1 MDKYHGKYYLQY
13 ACPGAEYNVYADGVY
28 VSDSPLGPFVLAE
41 NNPYSYHP
49 GGYMPGAGHGSTMWD
64 RNGNLW
70 HASTMRISVNHQFER
85 RVGIWRAGFDE
96 DGELF
101 CNQRYGDWPVA
112 VEEENTDAWVN
123 PQWYLLS
130 YKKSVRASSYE
141 KEKNRNLQLTRM
153 QRHGGSHRRKMAG
166 YNWIL
171 EKCMMSGQFRL
182 ILQMIKLIF
191 RYREKLRVQKPSHV
205 ILKKRIM

>member
-101 CNQRYGDWPVA
+101 CNQR
-112 VEEENTDAWVN
+112 
-123 PQWYLLS
+123 
-130 YKKSVRASSYE
+130 
-141 KEKNRNLQLTRM
+141 
-153 QRHGGSHRRKMAG
+153 
-166 YNWIL
+166 
-171 EKCMMSGQFRL
+171 
-182 ILQMIKLIF
+182 
-191 RYREKLRVQKPSHV
+191 
-205 ILKKRIM
+205 

>member
-85 RVGIWRAGFDE
+85 RVGIWRAV
-96 DGELF
+96 LM
-101 CNQRYGDWPVA
+101 RM
-112 VEEENTDAWVN
+112 VN
-123 PQWYLLS
+123 CFAISGMVTGRLQW
-130 YKKSVRASSYE
+130 
-141 KEKNRNLQLTRM
+141 
-153 QRHGGSHRRKMAG
+153 
-166 YNWIL
+166 
-171 EKCMMSGQFRL
+171 
-182 ILQMIKLIF
+182 
-191 RYREKLRVQKPSHV
+191 
-205 ILKKRIM
+205 KKRTQMHG